1 MTFHGID
8 GLNEAAWWRWRLRS
22 DLFGQMLNGGV
33 EMIFGP
39 AITNSRSS
47 DNLPVADCAVL

>member
-1 MTFHGID
+1 MVAMETS
-8 GLNEAAWWRWRLRS
+8 LV
-22 DLFGQMLNGGV
+22 LFGRMLNGGV

>member
-1 MTFHGID
+1 MVTMETSFEFIWA
-8 GLNEAAWWRWRLRS
+8 NAKRRS
-22 DLFGQMLNGGV
+22 

-47 DNLPVADCAVL
+47 NNLPVADCAVL

>member
-22 DLFGQMLNGGV
+22 DLFGRMLNGGV